1 MKLQKATRCALFAIL
16 ELARHPERQI
26 SAGEIADKY
35 GISVNHLAKV
45 LRDLARTGLVEAT
58 RGARGGYRFGGNAKR
73 VTLYQVIEMFE
84 DIAASRSPRPEAGDD
99 SDVGRA
105 LGRVMAEIDDIAV
118 STLKSITLTTLL
130 KIVDRH
136 APLEAPTKAAA
147 SQGFEAAPRR
157 Y

>member
-26 SAGEIADKY
+26 SAAEIAEKY

-45 LRDLARTGLVEAT
+45 LRDLARAGLVEAT
-58 RGARGGYRFGGNAKR
+58 RGAGGGYRFSANAKR
-73 VTLYQVIEMFE
+73 ITLYQLVEMFE
-84 DIAASRSPRPEAGDD
+84 DIAATRSARPEAGDG

-130 KIVDRH
+130 KIVERQ
-136 APLEAPTKAAA
+136 APIKAEA
-147 SQGFEAAPRR
+147 EA
-157 Y
+157 

>member
-1 MKLQKATRCALFAIL
+1 MKLQKATRYALFAIL

-26 SAGEIADKY
+26 SAAEIAETY

-45 LRDLARTGLVEAT
+45 LRDLARAGLVEAT
-58 RGARGGYRFGGNAKR
+58 RGAGGGYRFSGNAKR
-73 VTLYQVIEMFE
+73 VTLYQVVAMFE

-105 LGRVMAEIDDIAV
+105 LGRVVAEIDDIAV

-130 KIVDRH
+130 KIVERH
-136 APLEAPTKAAA
+136 APQEA
-147 SQGFEAAPRR
+147 EA
-157 Y
+157 